1 VSETLVNVRE
11 PTIML
16 RRLAPPAPQFLN
28 CESEGISMRKASSLL
43 VLSTVSVS
51 LIVCCAIVGF
61 AQSRNR
67 EKFVISAKAGGINA
81 ITGQASVH
89 SRGESDWQQLVITDD
104 LDAGDHV
111 RTAFDGRV
119 EILLNPG
126 SYLRLGGDSE
136 VELSN
141 NTLENLE
148 VRLLRGTAIVEAT
161 GADDLDLNINIST
174 PHTKLA
180 IVRQGLYRLNVVPE
194 NATELIV
201 RKGRVILSDSPHTKV
216 KGGNKVIFNATNV
229 SVAKLTKAEKKAS
242 ESEEVDI
249 WSKERGK
256 MLAKANDRIDG
267 RRLNSAFATWDPF
280 SRDPFASR
288 NGIWFYNAN
297 ARCYTFLPFFY
308 GWGSPYGSYNTTLY
322 YPPAYRPR
330 GSSNGYV
337 PNSGS
342 SGSGQTHPSGGSTS
356 GGSTSG
362 GGTYP
367 SGGGG
372 GGYTPRPS
380 EGPRPRMEPPSGGF
394 GGGRDRSPDRT
405 PRKETVNPMRPDQ

>member
-1 VSETLVNVRE
+1 VRE
-11 PTIML
+11 PTIMH
-16 RRLAPPAPQFLN
+16 RRIAPAPQFLN

-43 VLSTVSVS
+43 VPFTVSVS
-51 LIVCCAIVGF
+51 LIVCCAIAGS

-89 SRGESDWQQLVITDD
+89 SRGETDWQQLVITDD
-104 LDAGDHV
+104 LDAGDRV

-141 NTLENLE
+141 NSLENLE

-161 GADDLDLNINIST
+161 GAEDLDLNINIST

-201 RKGRVILSDSPHTKV
+201 RKGRVILSDSHTKV
-216 KGGNKVIFNATNV
+216 KGGNKVVFNATNV
-229 SVAKLTKAEKKAS
+229 SVAKLTKEEKKAS

-256 MLAKANDRIDG
+256 MLAKANSRIDN
-267 RRLNSAFATWDPF
+267 RSLNSAFAVFGGLDGF
-280 SRDPFASR
+280 SRDPFSGR
-288 NGIWFYNAN
+288 NGIWFYNTN
-297 ARCYTFLPFFY
+297 SRCYTFLPFYY
-308 GWGSPYGSYNTTLY
+308 GWNSPYGSYGTSIY
-322 YPPAYRPR
+322 YPPAYFPR
-330 GSSNGYV
+330 TSGYTH
-337 PNSGS
+337 PPAS
-342 SGSGQTHPSGGSTS
+342 SGGTGGQTYPSSGGSPA

-362 GGTYP
+362 GG
-367 SGGGG
+367 G
-372 GGYTPRPS
+372 GGYIPRPA
-380 EGPRPRMEPPSGGF
+380 EGP
-394 GGGRDRSPDRT
+394 
-405 PRKETVNPMRPDQ
+405 